1 MKRVYNFSAG
11 PATLPESVLLK
22 IQEEC
27 LNVNGSGMS
36 VMEMS
41 HRSSFFEAI
50 LNNTKQNLIDCLNIP
65 DTYEIL
71 FLQGGASLQFTM
83 IPMNLLKKSKK
94 LDLIHTGVW
103 SQKALEE
110 ALLFGN
116 VNIVASGESRNF
128 NELPNID
135 TNNLDQDADYLHYVS
150 NNTIYCTQFHDIPVK
165 HPTLVCD
172 MSSDICSKPIDV
184 SRFGL
189 IFAGAQKNLGIA
201 GLTIVIIRK
210 DLLDNRDLKLPSML
224 DYSVHTKNNSL
235 YNTPS
240 SFAIYVSG
248 LMLDWIKDLGGLSE
262 IEKLNQSK
270 AELLYH
276 AIDNS
281 NLFRNNIQTKDRS
294 LMNVKFSTNNDELDN
309 RFIMYAEL
317 NGCVGI
323 KGHRLTK
330 GCRASI
336 YNAMSIDGVKALITC
351 MHDFETIILK
361 ENPHVQ
367 NRTN

>member
-22 IQEEC
+22 IQSEC
-27 LNVNGSGMS
+27 LDVNGSGMS

-41 HRSSFFEAI
+41 HRSFHFESI
-50 LNNTKQNLIDCLNIP
+50 LNKTKTDLIECLNIP
-65 DTYEIL
+65 NNYDVL

-83 IPMNLLKKSKK
+83 IPMNLLKKSKR

-103 SQKALEE
+103 SQKAIEE
-110 ALLFGN
+110 AQHFGD
-116 VNIVASGESRNF
+116 VNIIASGESSNF
-128 NELPNID
+128 KEIPTINKNY
-135 TNNLDQDADYLHYVS
+135 QSHADYLHYVS
-150 NNTIYCTQFHDIPVK
+150 NNTIYCTQFHSIPIE
-165 HPTLVCD
+165 HQTLVCD

-184 SRFGL
+184 SKYGL

-201 GLTIVIIRK
+201 GLTIVVIRK
-210 DLLDNRDLKLPSML
+210 DLLDTKELHLPSML
-224 DYSVHTKNNSL
+224 DYAVYAKNNSL

-248 LMLDWIKDLGGLSE
+248 LVLEWIKEVGGLEE
-262 IEKLNQSK
+262 IARINQEKAN
-270 AELLYH
+270 LLYD

-281 NLFRNNIQTKDRS
+281 KLFFNNISKKDRS
-294 LMNVKFSTNNDELDN
+294 VMNVMFSTLNDDLDES
-309 RFIMYAEL
+309 FIKFALTY
-317 NGCVGI
+317 GCDGI

-336 YNAMSIDGVKALITC
+336 YNAMSIEGVKALIQC
-351 MHDFETIILK
+351 MNDFEVQLLK
-361 ENPHVQ
+361 EN
-367 NRTN
+367 TNV

>member
-27 LNVNGSGMS
+27 LDVNGSGMS

-41 HRSSFFEAI
+41 HRSFQFESI
-50 LNNTKQNLIDCLNIP
+50 LNKTKQDLIECLNIP
-65 DTYEIL
+65 TNYDVL

-103 SQKALEE
+103 SQKAFEE
-110 ALLFGN
+110 AKHFGE
-116 VNIVASGESRNF
+116 VNIIASGESSNF
-128 NELPNID
+128 KEIPTINKDFVSNS
-135 TNNLDQDADYLHYVS
+135 DYLHYVS
-150 NNTIYCTQFHDIPVK
+150 NNTIYGTQFHSIPII

-184 SRFGL
+184 SKYGL

-210 DLLDNRDLKLPSML
+210 DLLDTKELHLPSML
-224 DYSVHTKNNSL
+224 DYAVYAKNNSL

-248 LMLDWIKDLGGLSE
+248 LVLEWIKDIGGLEE
-262 IEKLNQSK
+262 IARINQEK
-270 AELLYH
+270 ADALYH
-276 AIDNS
+276 AIDTSKLFFNS
-281 NLFRNNIQTKDRS
+281 ISKQDRS
-294 LMNVKFSTNNDELDN
+294 IMNVMFSTLNDDLDE
-309 RFIMYAEL
+309 RFIKFALTY
-317 NGCVGI
+317 GCDGI
-323 KGHRLTK
+323 KGHRITK

-336 YNAMSIDGVKALITC
+336 YNAMSLEGVKTLVQC
-351 MHDFETIILK
+351 MNDFEEKIFK
-361 ENPHVQ
+361 ENSNV
-367 NRTN
+367 

>member
-27 LNVNGSGMS
+27 LDVNGSGMS

-41 HRSSFFEAI
+41 HRSFHFESI
-50 LNNTKQNLIDCLNIP
+50 LNKTKEDLINCLNIP
-65 DTYEIL
+65 DNYDVL

-83 IPMNLLKKSKK
+83 IPMNLLKKTKK

-110 ALLFGN
+110 ALHFGEVN
-116 VNIVASGESRNF
+116 VIASGESSKF
-128 NELPNID
+128 KALPIVD
-135 TNNLDQDADYLHYVS
+135 SRLLTPDADYLHYVS
-150 NNTIYCTQFHDIPVK
+150 NNTIYCTQFQSIPVE
-165 HPTLVCD
+165 HHTIVCD

-184 SRFGL
+184 SKYGL

-210 DLLDNRDLKLPSML
+210 DLLNTKELHLPSML
-224 DYSVHTKNNSL
+224 VYSVYSKNNSL

-240 SFAIYVSG
+240 CFAIYVSG
-248 LMLDWIKDLGGLSE
+248 LVLEWIKEVGGLE
-262 IEKLNQSK
+262 QIARINQEK
-270 AELLYH
+270 AELLYC
-276 AIDNS
+276 AIDSSKIFFNDVDK
-281 NLFRNNIQTKDRS
+281 NDRS
-294 LMNVKFSTNNDELDN
+294 IMNVMFSTLNDELDE
-309 RFIMYAEL
+309 RFIEFAKTY
-317 NGCVGI
+317 GCDGI

-336 YNAMSIDGVKALITC
+336 YNAMSIDGVRTLIQS
-351 MHDFETIILK
+351 MNDFEVQIIEETK
-361 ENPHVQ
+361 NV
-367 NRTN
+367 

>member
-27 LNVNGSGMS
+27 LDVNGSGMS

-41 HRSSFFEAI
+41 HRSFQFESI
-50 LNNTKQNLIDCLNIP
+50 LNKTKQDLIECLDIP
-65 DTYEIL
+65 SNYEVL

-83 IPMNLLKKSKK
+83 IPMNLLRKSKR
-94 LDLIHTGVW
+94 LDIIHSGVW
-103 SQKALEE
+103 SQKAIEE
-110 ALLFGN
+110 AKLFGE
-116 VNIVASGESRNF
+116 VNIIANGETSKF
-128 NELPNID
+128 NKLPFID
-135 TNNLDQDADYLHYVS
+135 LNLLSDADYLHYVS
-150 NNTIYCTQFHDIPVK
+150 NNTIYCTQFHTIPVE

-184 SRFGL
+184 SKYGL

-210 DLLDNRDLKLPSML
+210 DLLDTKDLHLPSML
-224 DYSVHTKNNSL
+224 DYSVYAKNNSL

-240 SFAIYVSG
+240 GFAIYVSG
-248 LMLDWIKDLGGLSE
+248 LVLEWIKKCGGLE
-262 IEKLNQSK
+262 QIAVLNQTK
-270 AELLYH
+270 ADLLYH
-276 AIDNS
+276 AIDSSKLFS
-281 NLFRNNIQTKDRS
+281 NDIAKEDRS
-294 LMNVKFSTNNDELDN
+294 IMNVKFTTSNDELDEQ
-309 RFIMYAEL
+309 FIQFALKY
-317 NGCVGI
+317 GCDGI

-336 YNAMSIDGVKALITC
+336 YNAMSLDGVYALIQA
-351 MHDFETIILK
+351 MHDFERYTLK
-361 ENPHVQ
+361 ENIHV
-367 NRTN
+367 

>member
-1 MKRVYNFSAG
+1 MERVYNFSAG

-27 LNVNGSGMS
+27 LDVNGSGMS

-41 HRSSFFEAI
+41 HRSFHFESI
-50 LNNTKQNLIDCLNIP
+50 LNKTKQDLIDCLSIP
-65 DTYEIL
+65 TNYEVL

-83 IPMNLLKKSKK
+83 IPMNLLKKSKS

-110 ALLFGN
+110 AKHFGT
-116 VNIVASGESRNF
+116 VNIIATGESSNF
-128 NELPNID
+128 REIPSINTDNQS
-135 TNNLDQDADYLHYVS
+135 NADYLHYVS
-150 NNTIYCTQFHDIPVK
+150 NNTIYCTQFHSIPIE

-184 SRFGL
+184 SKYGL

-210 DLLDNRDLKLPSML
+210 DLLDTKDLNLPSML
-224 DYSVHTKNNSL
+224 DYAVYAKNNSL

-248 LMLDWIKDLGGLSE
+248 LVLDWIKEVGGLEE
-262 IEKLNQSK
+262 IARINQEKAN
-270 AELLYH
+270 LLYD

-281 NLFRNNIQTKDRS
+281 KLFFNNISKQDRS
-294 LMNVKFSTNNDELDN
+294 TMNVMFSTLNDELDE
-309 RFIMYAEL
+309 RFIKFALTYK
-317 NGCVGI
+317 CDGI

-336 YNAMSIDGVKALITC
+336 YNAMSIEGVKTLIQC
-351 MHDFETIILK
+351 MNDFEVQFLK
-361 ENPHVQ
+361 ENTHV
-367 NRTN
+367 

>member
-1 MKRVYNFSAG
+1 MERVYNFSAG

-27 LNVNGSGMS
+27 LDVNGSGMS

-41 HRSSFFEAI
+41 HRSFHFESI
-50 LNNTKQNLIDCLNIP
+50 LNKTKQDLMDCLSIP
-65 DTYEIL
+65 TNYEVL

-83 IPMNLLKKSKK
+83 IPMNLLKKSKS

-110 ALLFGN
+110 AKHFGT
-116 VNIVASGESRNF
+116 VNIIATGESSNF
-128 NELPNID
+128 REIPTINTDNQS
-135 TNNLDQDADYLHYVS
+135 NADYLHYVS
-150 NNTIYCTQFHDIPVK
+150 NNTIYCTQFHSIPIE

-184 SRFGL
+184 SKYGL

-210 DLLDNRDLKLPSML
+210 DLLDTKDLNLPSML
-224 DYSVHTKNNSL
+224 DYAVYAKNNSL

-240 SFAIYVSG
+240 TFAIYVSG
-248 LMLDWIKDLGGLSE
+248 LVLDWIKEVGGLEE
-262 IEKLNQSK
+262 IARINQEKAN
-270 AELLYH
+270 LLYD

-281 NLFRNNIQTKDRS
+281 KLFFNNISKQDRS
-294 LMNVKFSTNNDELDN
+294 TMNVMFSTLNDELDE
-309 RFIMYAEL
+309 RFIKFALTYK
-317 NGCVGI
+317 CDGI

-336 YNAMSIDGVKALITC
+336 YNAMSIEGVKTLIQC
-351 MHDFETIILK
+351 MNDFEAQFLK
-361 ENPHVQ
+361 ENTHV
-367 NRTN
+367 

>member
-22 IQEEC
+22 IQAEC
-27 LNVNGSGMS
+27 FDVNGSGMS

-41 HRSSFFEAI
+41 HRSSFFESI
-50 LNNTKQNLIDCLNIP
+50 LNKTKQNLIDCLNIP
-65 DTYEIL
+65 NNYEVL

-103 SQKALEE
+103 SQKAMEE
-110 ALLFGN
+110 ALLFGEVN
-116 VNIVASGESRNF
+116 VVASGEASHF
-128 NELPNID
+128 NELPYID
-135 TNNLDQDADYLHYVS
+135 ISKLNQDADYLHFVS
-150 NNTIYCTQFHDIPVK
+150 NNTIYCTQFRDIPVN

-184 SRFGL
+184 SKYGL

-210 DLLDNRDLKLPSML
+210 DLLDNKDLVLPSML
-224 DYSVHTKNNSL
+224 DYSVHSKNNSL

-248 LMLDWIKDLGGLSE
+248 LMLDWIKDLGGLNA

-270 AELLYH
+270 AELLYEK
-276 AIDNS
+276 IDNS
-281 NLFRNNIQTKDRS
+281 NLFRNNIRKNDRS

-309 RFIMYAEL
+309 RFIKYAEF

-336 YNAMSIDGVKALITC
+336 YNAMSIDGVKALVQC
-351 MHDFETIILK
+351 MYDFELMIQK
-361 ENPHVQ
+361 ELNHV
-367 NRTN
+367 

>member
-22 IQEEC
+22 IQKEC
-27 LNVNGSGMS
+27 LDVNGSGMS

-41 HRSSFFEAI
+41 HRSFHFEAI
-50 LNNTKQNLIDCLNIP
+50 LNKTKQDLIECLNIP
-65 DTYEIL
+65 TNYDVL

-83 IPMNLLKKSKK
+83 VPMNLLRKSKT

-110 ALLFGN
+110 AKHFGE
-116 VNIVASGESRNF
+116 VNIIASGESSNF
-128 NELPNID
+128 KEIPTID
-135 TNNLDQDADYLHYVS
+135 KNYQSNADYLHYVS
-150 NNTIYCTQFHDIPVK
+150 NNTIYCTQFHSIPIE
-165 HPTLVCD
+165 HTTLVCD

-184 SRFGL
+184 SKYGL

-210 DLLDNRDLKLPSML
+210 DLLDTKELHLPSML
-224 DYSVHTKNNSL
+224 DYAVYAKNNSL

-248 LMLDWIKDLGGLSE
+248 LVLEWIKEVGGLEE
-262 IEKLNQSK
+262 IARINQEKAS
-270 AELLYH
+270 LLYD

-281 NLFRNNIQTKDRS
+281 KLFFNDISKQDRS
-294 LMNVKFSTNNDELDN
+294 LMNVMFSTLNDELDE
-309 RFIMYAEL
+309 RFIKFALTY
-317 NGCVGI
+317 GCDGI

-336 YNAMSIDGVKALITC
+336 YNAMSIEGVQTLIKC
-351 MHDFETIILK
+351 MNDFEVQLSK
-361 ENPHVQ
+361 ES
-367 NRTN
+367 TNV